1 MKMFFQH
8 RFKNISA
15 NNIVFTRN
23 IQKWSPYVLKPVSYL
38 IFLTSKNQKFFSDPL
53 SYFIYIYISYLYFV
67 FRITTAK
74 FVHHRYSY
82 LWAGPWHRS
91 TRVARIDQ
99 GPHLHHVSP
108 PRIRTTNRRLHEGE
122 GIVGE
127 NLRRSN
133 LHASPSTLDPP
144 LRCVV
149 FYFW

>member
-1 MKMFFQH
+1 MIRFFLFI
-8 RFKNISA
+8 RYL
-15 NNIVFTRN
+15 FTRN
-23 IQKWSPYVLKPVSYL
+23 IREWSPYPPYLLNQYHL
-38 IFLTSKNQKFFSDPL
+38 IFIASKNLKIFSSFKL
-53 SYFIYIYISYLYFV
+53 LYIYILYLYFIY
-67 FRITTAK
+67 RIRI
-74 FVHHRYSY
+74 FVHHRHSCPR
-82 LWAGPWHRS
+82 WVGPWHRS

-99 GPHLHHVSP
+99 ETHLHHVSP
-108 PRIRTTNRRLHEGE
+108 SRIRTTNRRLHEGE

>member
-8 RFKNISA
+8 RFKNIWQITSFLLVIYK
-15 NNIVFTRN
+15 NDLHMFSN
-23 IQKWSPYVLKPVSYL
+23 QYHL

-53 SYFIYIYISYLYFV
+53 SYFIYISYLYFV

-82 LWAGPWHRS
+82 VSLWAGPWHRS

-99 GPHLHHVSP
+99 GPHLHYVSP